1 MPNKTS
7 QHVLSTSA
15 NLLGFCLV
23 VLTSIHVLNKTE
35 SSYADEFTSI
45 VCLLLIL
52 STTFSFISIRTGNK
66 LLSTKLEKL
75 ADYLFFLSLT
85 GIFAIVLFLLV
96 NFWGK

>member
-1 MPNKTS
+1 MANKTS

-52 STTFSFISIRTGNK
+52 STTFSFISIRTENK
-66 LLSTKLEKL
+66 LLSTKFEKL

-85 GIFAIVLFLLV
+85 GIFAIVLFLMIT
-96 NFWGK
+96 FWGK

>member
-1 MPNKTS
+1 MANKTS

-52 STTFSFISIRTGNK
+52 STTFSFISIRTENK
-66 LLSTKLEKL
+66 PLSTKLEKL